1 MFLSNSPGFAAQC
14 RSMRMTTHLS
24 REPTRLP
31 RLFQSFL
38 RSFLP
43 SEWSDSRHCMTQCG
57 RRRRRAARR
66 RQRQTRRFK
75 ARLQLTCANA
85 ACLAMPPLQSSLF
98 GSRMR
103 PKIWI
108 SQFSP
113 KKSSLKIDFFCKNML
128 PKVEAWMVFPPPPSP
143 APHLSAVTFPHY
155 HRHCHCLHRLHGGDR
170 A

>member
-1 MFLSNSPGFAAQC
+1 MSKHADDHAPFQRTNPVAPVVSI
-14 RSMRMTTHLS
+14 
-24 REPTRLP
+24 LP
-31 RLFQSFL
+31 SLL
-38 RSFLP
+38 PSFLP
-43 SEWSDSRHCMTQCG
+43 SEWSDSRQCMTQCG
-57 RRRRRAARR
+57 RRRRQAARR
-66 RQRQTRRFK
+66 RRRRTRRFK

-108 SQFSP
+108 LQFSP
-113 KKSSLKIDFFCKNML
+113 KKSPLKIDFFCKYMP

-155 HRHCHCLHRLHGGDR
+155 HRHRHRHCHCLLHGGDR